1 MNTTHF
7 RRNFNNLRNE
17 RGGAAAIVI
26 AILAVAAIGFAVW
39 YFAFREGGA
48 GSSPSAKL
56 AQKVIPA
63 DCEVMGGIN
72 IAGLLKDL
80 DYSKLGDGMS
90 KSKVEEMLKQQ
101 GLALDDL
108 QALSF
113 GVKMDGLVPKGVVFA
128 LQSKADANTVTGILK
143 MAAMGLPGEMRNLID
158 PNTIESLEGGI
169 FVMGSADLVG
179 RAKALGQGG
188 AQAAGKVEADLLAK
202 ALDLGATAWVVAP
215 MPLDELPG
223 GMMTEIAMKG
233 VGLGKPSHLGLSI
246 RVGSAYEITA
256 AAHIPGGDANKL
268 VDGVK
273 TLKDKLGGAL
283 PDEAKKLLDTVDF
296 GGSGPVLTAR
306 LTLPMDDLIGLA
318 KNLD

>member
-1 MNTTHF
+1 MNTVRFQRSFKH
-7 RRNFNNLRNE
+7 LRNE
-17 RGGAAAIVI
+17 RGGATAIVI

-39 YFAFREGGA
+39 YFAFRGGGG

-63 DCEVMGGIN
+63 DCEVMGGVN
-72 IAGLLKDL
+72 IAALLNDL
-80 DYSKLGDGMS
+80 DYGKFGEGMS

-101 GLALDDL
+101 GLAIDDL

-113 GVKMDGLVPKGVVFA
+113 GIKMDGLVPKGAVFA
-128 LQSKADANTVTGILK
+128 LQSKADANTITGILK
-143 MAAMGLPGEMRNLID
+143 MAAMGLPGEVRDLID

-169 FVMGSADLVG
+169 FVMGSTDLVG

-188 AQAAGKVEADLLAK
+188 AQAAGKAEADLLAK

-233 VGLGKPSHLGLSI
+233 VGLGKPSHIGVSVRI
-246 RVGSAYEITA
+246 GSSFEVTT

-268 VDGVK
+268 IDGVK
-273 TLKDKLGGAL
+273 TLKDKFSGAL
-283 PDEAKKLLDTVDF
+283 PAEAKKLLDTVDF

-306 LTLPMDDLIGLA
+306 MKLPMDELIGLA